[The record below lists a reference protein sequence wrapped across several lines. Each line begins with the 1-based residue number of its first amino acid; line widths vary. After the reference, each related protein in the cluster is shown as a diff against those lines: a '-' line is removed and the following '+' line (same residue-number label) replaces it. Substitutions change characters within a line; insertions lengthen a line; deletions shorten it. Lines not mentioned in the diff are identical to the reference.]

1 MAVEITGQYDADR
14 ICTVMRQERRCR
26 RYGGNEPRGVNICN
40 FRPSSRAQ
48 KGGTAVMTI
57 EVDGALEPDVNSA
70 EKLPNVL
77 SSTMLA
83 PT

>member
-1 MAVEITGQYDADR
+1 MSR
-14 ICTVMRQERRCR
+14 
-26 RYGGNEPRGVNICN
+26 RGVNICN
-40 FRPSSRAQ
+40 FRLSRAQ

-57 EVDGALEPDVNSA
+57 EVDGALEPDVNSCV

-83 PT
+83 PM